1 MTNDNNP
8 PGPLSEKGG
17 AQAHPTGN
25 SCALPPAPSPRE
37 GVTGHPA
44 PLGSGEG
51 GEGGVLSA
59 AGSGRPGGGADPRVI
74 PIAVAQPAVA
84 PPESPTA
91 AMIRTLGL
99 VSAICGLII
108 VGAYQG
114 TYDAVAA
121 NKRIATERAVF
132 KVLPKAKSIEEFVVL
147 PGGGI
152 AKVGAG
158 ATASEAGAVK
168 FFAAYDADGKLAGI
182 AAEGG
187 AKGYADTVRLMFGY
201 SPDCQCVVGIGVV
214 AMRETPGIGDKIITD
229 KGFLANFT
237 ALDVKLKGDLSALV
251 NEVKAVKHGTKT
263 GPWQI
268 DAIAGATI
276 TSRAVGKAINDS
288 AQALLPRLVPKL
300 DTLATKS

>member
-1 MTNDNNP
+1 MSQADDN
-8 PGPLSEKGG
+8 
-17 AQAHPTGN
+17 A
-25 SCALPPAPSPRE
+25 
-37 GVTGHPA
+37 
-44 PLGSGEG
+44 
-51 GEGGVLSA
+51 
-59 AGSGRPGGGADPRVI
+59 RVI
-74 PIAVAQPAVA
+74 PIAVVGATPPAPA
-84 PPESPTA
+84 SPTG

-132 KVLPKAKSIEEFVVL
+132 KVLPKAKSIEEFIAQA
-147 PGGGI
+147 GGGI

-158 ATASEAGAVK
+158 DTAIAPGGVK
-168 FFAAYDADGKLAGI
+168 FFAAYDEAGKLAGI
-182 AAEGG
+182 AAEGVG
-187 AKGYADTVRLMFGY
+187 KGYADNVRIMFGY
-201 SPDCQCVVGIGVV
+201 QPDCQCVVGIGVV
-214 AMRETPGIGDKIITD
+214 SMRETPGIGDKIITD
-229 KGFLANFT
+229 KDFLANFN
-237 ALDVKLKGDLSALV
+237 ALDVKLKGDLSALA
-251 NEVKAVKHGTKT
+251 NEVKVVKHGAKT
-263 GPWQI
+263 NPWQI